1 MSRRPRTVPHTILNI
16 SFFFAILN
24 PLRKYPGNSTNDKIA
39 LIISQQ
45 TDARFG
51 TNSTQMTTYLLH
63 VTIAEAI
70 KKLSEILLSRNYEI
84 TLHNPDRSMIVAYT
98 NQDSLR
104 MVQINIYCINNYLE
118 INVHST
124 CFSKGTSLLTNDID
138 EEELIARE
146 LENYF
151 AYTENTF
158 RLTPEDYVFSYL

>member
-1 MSRRPRTVPHTILNI
+1 
-16 SFFFAILN
+16 
-24 PLRKYPGNSTNDKIA
+24 
-39 LIISQQ
+39 
-45 TDARFG
+45 
-51 TNSTQMTTYLLH
+51 
-63 VTIAEAI
+63 
-70 KKLSEILLSRNYEI
+70 
-84 TLHNPDRSMIVAYT
+84 MIVAYT